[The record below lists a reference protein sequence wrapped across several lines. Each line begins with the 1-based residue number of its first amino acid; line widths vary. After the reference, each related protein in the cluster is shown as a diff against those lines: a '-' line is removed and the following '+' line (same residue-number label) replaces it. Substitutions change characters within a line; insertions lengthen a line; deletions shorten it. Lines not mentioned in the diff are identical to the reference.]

1 MVFIKNFPFVN
12 NWINSNAV
20 VVRIFIQIAVLLIL
34 EIQLFSF
41 KVWVATLGCIVVG
54 ILIAWFFEVG
64 NSHII
69 DKLLRE
75 SYFESFTT
83 VSIVMFAT
91 ALLKGNSM

>member
-1 MVFIKNFPFVN
+1 M
-12 NWINSNAV
+12 
-20 VVRIFIQIAVLLIL
+20 VRIFVQIAVLLIL
-34 EIQLFSF
+34 EIKLFYF
-41 KVWVATLGCIVVG
+41 QVWVATLGCIVVG
-54 ILIAWFFEVG
+54 ILMAWFFEVG
-64 NSHII
+64 NSHIL